1 MSNEQQPIVNL
12 IPQEQVH
19 LRLRSQWIHRWV
31 MGVVLTTLVI
41 GIPGVYIGGS
51 AVLTDSGMVAQIQD
65 VNIEYENQQNA
76 IPQLR
81 QQIKQLSAEQ
91 EVLDLI
97 KNRIEWSKV
106 FSILVASAG
115 ERIRFSRLT
124 ATGGGI
130 EGDEPIELYLEGL
143 AASQTDARAFVVR
156 IESTQVFDSVELME
170 TTREIIEEIEFIRL
184 KVIVKILSIGRTP
197 AEDEDAG

>member
-1 MSNEQQPIVNL
+1 MSNEQIPIVNL

-41 GIPGVYIGGS
+41 GIPGVYIGGN

-81 QQIKQLSAEQ
+81 QKIKQLSAEQ

-115 ERIRFSRLT
+115 ERVRFSRLT

-143 AASQTDARAFVVR
+143 AVSQTDARAFVVR